1 MKDKKL
7 GVRNI
12 QDEMKSSY
20 LSYAMSVII
29 SRALPDARDGLKP
42 VHRRILYAMFK
53 GGYDWSKQYRKSARI
68 VGDVIGK
75 YHPHGDQAVY
85 DAMVRLAQD
94 FSMKEKL
101 LDGQGNFGSI
111 DGDNAA
117 AMRYT
122 EVKLAKITEHLVSD
136 INKNTVEFQNNYD
149 DSELEPKVLPSQFP
163 NLIVNGAGGIAVGM
177 ATNIPPHNL
186 SEVIDG
192 TLAYIDNENIS
203 LEQLMKIIPGPDF
216 PTGGIILGKDQII
229 KGYKEGRGS
238 IKIRGEIEIE
248 EQKNE
253 RKLIIIKSIPYQV
266 NKIALIEKIALLI
279 REKKIEGI
287 SDLRDE
293 SNKDGIR
300 IVIEIK
306 RNINTDVVLNQLYK
320 FSPLESSF
328 GFNTLAIKDNKPQNL
343 SLIDFIDTFLKFREK
358 TIIKR
363 SLFDLK
369 KAKDRVMILI
379 GLFVAIENI
388 DEIISIIRK
397 SKTPEEAKSKLLTKK
412 WDINKSKIENN
423 IFEISDLDKN
433 EINYLTD
440 TQVKAILDLKLQK
453 LTALGFNEINDE
465 LKKLHH
471 IIIELKKILAD
482 RKFLL
487 ECIKKELIN
496 IKDKFGSKKRIT
508 KISDQVTNLEVE
520 DVIQKESIMVTITN
534 HGYIKRSSLTS
545 IRSQKRGGKGKGG
558 IKTREND
565 FVTEIFTGTTL
576 STVLFFSNNGKV
588 FKIKGWK
595 IPEGSNQSKGK
606 PISNLFSSLNKD
618 KKISSIMIL
627 PDSDNDMEKYK
638 IVFVT
643 KQGKIRRNKIE
654 DFKNIQ
660 SNGIIAMKLGK
671 DDEIASVKLVKD
683 EDDILISTYHGKCL
697 RINSANIRLFKGR
710 SAKGVKGINIINDD
724 KVISLTVIKKS
735 DIDRNNK
742 IKNLKDKN
750 IEQFILSIT
759 NSGYGK
765 RTSVFEFNIKGR
777 GGKGMKVIKINKKN
791 ENLAACLSVYEND
804 DVMVITDK
812 GQMLR
817 CNVKTIR
824 VSGRDTSGVKILNTS
839 PDERVVSA
847 VRVID
852 E

>member
-20 LSYAMSVII
+20 LSYAMSVIV

-149 DSELEPKVLPSQFP
+149 DTELEPKVLPSQFP

-343 SLIDFIDTFLKFREK
+343 SLI
-358 TIIKR
+358 
-363 SLFDLK
+363 
-369 KAKDRVMILI
+369 
-379 GLFVAIENI
+379 
-388 DEIISIIRK
+388 
-397 SKTPEEAKSKLLTKK
+397 
-412 WDINKSKIENN
+412 
-423 IFEISDLDKN
+423 
-433 EINYLTD
+433 
-440 TQVKAILDLKLQK
+440 
-453 LTALGFNEINDE
+453 
-465 LKKLHH
+465 H
-471 IIIELKKILAD
+471 I
-482 RKFLL
+482 
-487 ECIKKELIN
+487 
-496 IKDKFGSKKRIT
+496 
-508 KISDQVTNLEVE
+508 
-520 DVIQKESIMVTITN
+520 
-534 HGYIKRSSLTS
+534 
-545 IRSQKRGGKGKGG
+545 
-558 IKTREND
+558 
-565 FVTEIFTGTTL
+565 
-576 STVLFFSNNGKV
+576 
-588 FKIKGWK
+588 
-595 IPEGSNQSKGK
+595 
-606 PISNLFSSLNKD
+606 
-618 KKISSIMIL
+618 
-627 PDSDNDMEKYK
+627 
-638 IVFVT
+638 
-643 KQGKIRRNKIE
+643 
-654 DFKNIQ
+654 
-660 SNGIIAMKLGK
+660 
-671 DDEIASVKLVKD
+671 
-683 EDDILISTYHGKCL
+683 
-697 RINSANIRLFKGR
+697 
-710 SAKGVKGINIINDD
+710 
-724 KVISLTVIKKS
+724 
-735 DIDRNNK
+735 
-742 IKNLKDKN
+742 
-750 IEQFILSIT
+750 
-759 NSGYGK
+759 
-765 RTSVFEFNIKGR
+765 
-777 GGKGMKVIKINKKN
+777 
-791 ENLAACLSVYEND
+791 
-804 DVMVITDK
+804 
-812 GQMLR
+812 
-817 CNVKTIR
+817 
-824 VSGRDTSGVKILNTS
+824 
-839 PDERVVSA
+839 
-847 VRVID
+847 
-852 E
+852 